1 MMSLYSRICRSV
13 FVAAFSLLGS
23 PVLSFAA
30 EISQLSQ
37 PLPVMSPFSGLLRM
51 LTGLG
56 IVLLVIAGLVWLLK
70 KSSLG
75 QGGVAGGLRVVSAVA
90 VGPKERV
97 VLVDVGE
104 TRLVL
109 GVAPGHV
116 VRLLEME
123 RPDEADVVTTEKTI
137 PSFVVRLKE
146 VMAAR
151 GVTK

>member
-1 MMSLYSRICRSV
+1 M
-13 FVAAFSLLGS
+13 
-23 PVLSFAA
+23 
-30 EISQLSQ
+30 
-37 PLPVMSPFSGLLRM
+37 
-51 LTGLG
+51 
-56 IVLLVIAGLVWLLK
+56 LLVLAGLVWLLK
-70 KSSLG
+70 KSPLG
-75 QGGVAGGLRVVSAVA
+75 QSGNAGGLRVVSAVA

-123 RPDEADVVTTEKTI
+123 RPDEADVVTSEKTM

-151 GVTK
+151 GVAK

>member
-1 MMSLYSRICRSV
+1 MISLYSRICRSV
-13 FVAAFSLLGS
+13 FVAAFSLLAS

-30 EISQLSQ
+30 DISQLSQ
-37 PLPVMSPFSGLLRM
+37 SPPVISPFSSLLRM
-51 LTGLG
+51 LLGLG

-123 RPDEADVVTTEKTI
+123 RPDEADVVITEKTI

>member
-1 MMSLYSRICRSV
+1 MISLYSRICRSL
-13 FVAAFSLLGS
+13 FVAAFSLLAS
-23 PVLSFAA
+23 PVISFAA
-30 EISQLSQ
+30 DMSSQ
-37 PLPVMSPFSGLLRM
+37 PLPSVSPFSTLLRM
-51 LTGLG
+51 FMGLG
-56 IVLLVIAGLVWLLK
+56 LVLLVLAGLVWLLK
-70 KSSLG
+70 KSPLG
-75 QGGVAGGLRVVSAVA
+75 QSGNAGGLRVVSAVA

-123 RPDEADVVTTEKTI
+123 RPDEADVVTSEKTM

-151 GVTK
+151 GVAK

>member
-1 MMSLYSRICRSV
+1 MISLYSRICRSV
-13 FVAAFSLLGS
+13 FVAAFSLLAS

-30 EISQLSQ
+30 DMSQ
-37 PLPVMSPFSGLLRM
+37 PPPALSPFSTLLRM
-51 LTGLG
+51 LVGLG
-56 IVLLVIAGLVWLLK
+56 IVLLVIAGLVWLLR

-75 QGGVAGGLRVVSAVA
+75 QGGAAGGLRIVSAVA
-90 VGPKERV
+90 VGPKGRV

-123 RPDEADVVTTEKTI
+123 RPDEADVVITEKTI

>member
-1 MMSLYSRICRSV
+1 M
-13 FVAAFSLLGS
+13 LGS

-30 EISQLSQ
+30 DISQP
-37 PLPVMSPFSGLLRM
+37 PLPTVSTFSSLLRM
-51 LTGLG
+51 LMGLG
-56 IVLLVIAGLVWLLK
+56 VVLVVMAGLVWLLK
-70 KSSLG
+70 KSPLG
-75 QGGVAGGLRVVSAVA
+75 QPGGVGALRVVSAVA

-123 RPDEADVVTTEKTI
+123 RPDEADVVTTEKTV
-137 PSFVVRLKE
+137 PSFVARLKE

-151 GVTK
+151 GVSK